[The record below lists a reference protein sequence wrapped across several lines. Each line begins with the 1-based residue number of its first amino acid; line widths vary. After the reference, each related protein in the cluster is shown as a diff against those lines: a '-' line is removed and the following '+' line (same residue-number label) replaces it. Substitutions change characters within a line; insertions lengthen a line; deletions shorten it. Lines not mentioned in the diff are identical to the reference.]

1 MSMDKRTHAEIPA
14 PDMSL
19 WQGRVDAVE
28 GDQALRW
35 HQVVQPLT
43 SEASSGVA
51 ILGFASDAGVRRN
64 QGRPGAARGPFDL
77 RRMLSNLPARPG
89 QVIFDAGT
97 VRVEGDDLEV
107 GQGAFATHMAQL
119 LDQGLLPVGLG
130 GGHEIAFGSFAGL
143 AKHLEGS
150 TPVPRIGILNLDAH
164 FDLRSAERATSGT
177 PFRQIAELCQEKAWP
192 FHYAVMGI
200 SAFANTEALFQAA
213 RDLGVAWRL
222 DEAMG
227 FSDLPDIQAFV
238 TDFLAKVD
246 HLYLTICLD
255 VLPAADAPAVSA
267 PSARGVALEVLEK
280 VLDAACAS
288 GKLRVAD
295 LAELNPSLDEDHRTA
310 RLAARLVGRIVAQG
324 SAPKSSS

>member
-1 MSMDKRTHAEIPA
+1 M
-14 PDMSL
+14 PDLSP
-19 WQGRVDAVE
+19 WQGRVDAAE

-35 HQVVQPLT
+35 HQIVQPL
-43 SEASSGVA
+43 SPEASSGVA
-51 ILGFASDAGVRRN
+51 LLGFASDAGVRRN
-64 QGRPGAARGPFDL
+64 QGRPGAAEGPFTL

-89 QVIFDAGT
+89 QVLFDAGT
-97 VRVEGDDLEV
+97 VRVEDDALEA
-107 GQGAFATHMAQL
+107 GQAAYASRVAML

-130 GGHEIAFGSFAGL
+130 GGHEIAYASFMGL
-143 AKHLEGS
+143 AKHLEGVG
-150 TPVPRIGILNLDAH
+150 PAPRIGILNLDAH

-177 PFRQIAELCQEKAWP
+177 PFRQIAQICQEKAWT
-192 FHYAVMGI
+192 FHYAVLGI

-213 RDLGVAWRL
+213 RELGVVWRL

-227 FSDLPDIQAFV
+227 FSDLPDIKAFV
-238 TDFLAKVD
+238 ADFLARVD

-280 VLDAACAS
+280 VLDVACAS
-288 GKLRVAD
+288 GKLRIAD

-310 RLAARLVGRIVAQG
+310 RLAARLVGRIVGPG
-324 SAPKSSS
+324 SAPVPTP

>member
-1 MSMDKRTHAEIPA
+1 MTRDQRSTPGF
-14 PDMSL
+14 PTVDMSP
-19 WQGRVDAVE
+19 WQGRVDAAE

-35 HQVVQPLT
+35 HQIVRPIRPD
-43 SEASSGVA
+43 AASGVA
-51 ILGFASDAGVRRN
+51 LLGFASDAGVRRN
-64 QGRPGAARGPFDL
+64 QGRPGAVEGPYAL

-89 QVIFDAGT
+89 QALFDAGT
-97 VRVEGDDLEV
+97 VRVEGDELEA
-107 GQGAFATHMAQL
+107 GQAAFASQVAAL
-119 LDQGLLPVGLG
+119 LDQGLTPVGLG
-130 GGHEIAFGSFAGL
+130 GGHEIAFASFMGL
-143 AKHLEGS
+143 AKHLEGAG
-150 TPVPRIGILNLDAH
+150 PAPRIGILNLDAH

-177 PFRQIAELCQEKAWP
+177 PFRQIARICQEKTWP
-192 FHYAVMGI
+192 FHYAVLGI

-227 FSDLPDIQAFV
+227 YSDLPDIKAFV
-238 TDFLAKVD
+238 ADFLAKVD

-267 PSARGVALEVLEK
+267 PSARGVALEVVEK

-324 SAPKSSS
+324 SAPIPTS